1 MTEKNYPRRK
11 NRYGLPHIPDIWL
24 INFLHPCTKLFD
36 AVYLRRVAIWTVG
49 CGKNGICD
57 PCIVWITFNT
67 ICWPIKSTNKY
78 LCSAFKIFNE
88 IFKNTKIRAKL
99 YPRQSPLSQKKK
111 KQRKLLQLN
120 GTSFF
125 IMFIDSVA
133 SFYFNTLSCRQHAIV
148 INCLTA

>member
-1 MTEKNYPRRK
+1 MIPVVRIDMGYPISQISDSSISYILVQSSSTRFT
-11 NRYGLPHIPDIWL
+11 W
-24 INFLHPCTKLFD
+24 D
-36 AVYLRRVAIWTVG
+36 ALQFGPWGA
-49 CGKNGICD
+49 D

-133 SFYFNTLSCRQHAIV
+133 SFYLNTLSCRQHAIV

>member
-1 MTEKNYPRRK
+1 MIPVVRIDMGYPISQISDSSISYILVQSSSTR
-11 NRYGLPHIPDIWL
+11 
-24 INFLHPCTKLFD
+24 

-99 YPRQSPLSQKKK
+99 YPRQSPLSQKKETK
-111 KQRKLLQLN
+111 KTPSAKRYFIFYNVYWQCSFVLL
-120 GTSFF
+120 
-125 IMFIDSVA
+125 
-133 SFYFNTLSCRQHAIV
+133 
-148 INCLTA
+148 

>member
-1 MTEKNYPRRK
+1 MTEKNDPRRK

-88 IFKNTKIRAKL
+88 IFKNTKIRAKV
-99 YPRQSPLSQKKK
+99 YPRQSPLSQKKETK
-111 KQRKLLQLN
+111 KTPSAKRYFIFYNVYCQCSFVLLEYL
-120 GTSFF
+120 T
-125 IMFIDSVA
+125 
-133 SFYFNTLSCRQHAIV
+133 CRQHAIV
-148 INCLTA
+148 ITCLTA